1 MVVDNDNLESYT
13 RLGDKRLQTI
23 SETHFFIPSG
33 NNDRNLGRGRN
44 DNVHTDFRYYSGVRR
59 TLLTVGLLAALVG
72 CYSGT
77 RPPRIGQNAPDFTVQ
92 DSDHKVTLSEFR
104 GQVVVLNF
112 WGSFCAPCIEE
123 MPSLIQMQ
131 AKLKKN
137 GVTVLGVSIDAD
149 DGAYHKFL
157 KDFGVNFVAVRDEA
171 QKSSTL
177 YGTFRWPETYVIDR
191 NGVVR
196 RKFIGAVNWNS
207 PEITDYL
214 SKL

>member
-1 MVVDNDNLESYT
+1 V
-13 RLGDKRLQTI
+13 I
-23 SETHFFIPSG
+23 
-33 NNDRNLGRGRN
+33 
-44 DNVHTDFRYYSGVRR
+44 R
-59 TLLTVGLLAALVG
+59 TLLLIGLLAALIG
-72 CYSGT
+72 CYSST
-77 RPPRIGQNAPDFTVQ
+77 RPPRIGENAPEFSVQ
-92 DSDHKVTLSEFR
+92 DADHKVSLSEFR
-104 GQVVVLNF
+104 GQIVILNF
-112 WGSFCAPCIEE
+112 WASWCAPCIEE

-131 AKLKKN
+131 GKLKKN

-149 DGAYHKFL
+149 EAAYHKFL
-157 KDFGVNFVAVRDEA
+157 KDYGVNFVAVRDEA

-191 NGVVR
+191 SGVVR